1 MRVAASKRKLCGS
14 PPAVGMKQMLELK
27 LAGGPDAPSRARHA
41 LDGLDLDG
49 EPLRETLP
57 LLVTELVS
65 NSVRHADADTSSA
78 IELKVSMS
86 PSCAR
91 VEVEDR
97 GPGFDARPRQPDLE
111 GGGGFGL
118 LLVDRLA
125 DRWGM
130 VMDHPSRVWFE
141 IDLN

>member
-1 MRVAASKRKLCGS
+1 
-14 PPAVGMKQMLELK
+14 MKDMLELK

-41 LDGLDLDG
+41 LENLDLDSASQ
-49 EPLRETLP
+49 TVP
-57 LLVTELVS
+57 LLVTEVIA
-65 NSVRHADADTSSA
+65 NSVRHAGADGFSA

-91 VEVEDR
+91 VEVEDQ
-97 GPGFDARPRQPDLE
+97 GPGFVARPRKPDLE

-130 VMDHPSRVWFE
+130 VFDHPSRIWFE

>member
-1 MRVAASKRKLCGS
+1 
-14 PPAVGMKQMLELK
+14 MLELK

-41 LDGLDLDG
+41 LENLDLDSAS
-49 EPLRETLP
+49 ETVP
-57 LLVTELVS
+57 LLVTEVIA
-65 NSVRHADADTSSA
+65 NSVRHAGADEFSA

-91 VEVEDR
+91 VEVEDQ
-97 GPGFDARPRQPDLE
+97 GPGFAARPRKPDLE

-130 VMDHPSRVWFE
+130 VFDHPSRIWFE

>member
-1 MRVAASKRKLCGS
+1 LLFAL
-14 PPAVGMKQMLELK
+14 GMKQMLELK

-41 LDGLDLDG
+41 LEGLELNSLG
-49 EPLRETLP
+49 ETLP
-57 LLVTELVS
+57 LLVTELIS
-65 NSVRHADADTSSA
+65 NSVRHAGADATSA
-78 IELKVSMS
+78 IELKVSMTHR
-86 PSCAR
+86 CAR
-91 VEVEDR
+91 VEVEDQ
-97 GPGFDARPRQPDLE
+97 GPGFEARPRKPDLE

-130 VMDHPSRVWFE
+130 VLDHPSRIWFE

>member
-1 MRVAASKRKLCGS
+1 
-14 PPAVGMKQMLELK
+14 MKQMLELK
-27 LAGGPDAPSRARHA
+27 LAGGRDAPSRARHA
-41 LDGLDLDG
+41 LEGFDDLESLGD
-49 EPLRETLP
+49 TLP
-57 LLVTELVS
+57 LLVTELVA
-65 NSVRHADADTSSA
+65 NSVLHAGADASSA
-78 IELKVSMS
+78 IELKVSLS

-91 VEVEDR
+91 VEVEDQ
-97 GPGFDARPRQPDLE
+97 GPGFEARVRKPDLD

-130 VMDHPSRVWFE
+130 VFDQPTRVWFE